1 MLPRMEFPR
10 KLSSVRKVKF
20 PSDEGISPEILF
32 SNKDRTCS
40 FGRHPTEIDML
51 PVRIHFS
58 MAICQIF
65 QVPNFCWD
73 GTRYRIRYKIS

>member
-32 SNKDRTCS
+32 SNKDSTCS
-40 FGRHPTEIDML
+40 FGRYPTEIGML

-58 MAICQIF
+58 MAIMIKIF
-65 QVPNFCWD
+65 SSQFLLGWN
-73 GTRYRIRYKIS
+73 YI